1 MQFEY
6 LSDLKILKNIAISD
20 DLSLFLM
27 ILNFV

>member
-20 DLSLFLM
+20 YLFLM
-27 ILNFV
+27 ILDFV